1 MPTETQYERK
11 YPRIRPPK
19 GMLVGWRAAG
29 QTTASRLG
37 TMGLGGLFIEAAK
50 PPSMGSTVEL
60 IFDLPGGSIRARAIV
75 RHVEPGKGMGVQFV
89 QMRPEDRAKM
99 NRYMA
104 AQEASPSPQ
113 SGATAAAQKLGASPR
128 AQIAALAGRAREI
141 SARKAQPAAP
151 IVIAKRNEKAARFEF
166 ERELNELITAT
177 GKGSYYELLGVTSDS
192 PLRQIKKNYH
202 LLARKF
208 HPDNH
213 ADDPATAAQLKD
225 LMVLIAEAY
234 RTLTIEEKRTA
245 YDKKMAARAS
255 SGKMRPRSGIEESIE
270 EWFGHANDCLRA
282 KNFVGSI
289 VWLRKCQEAAPE
301 QALYRA
307 LLARSLGTV
316 PQFRPEAIQQF
327 EKAIELDPW
336 REPVYLQ
343 FGELLETMGLATR
356 ARGIYTDLLEFN
368 PASARARER
377 LAALDAERKT
387 EKAGAGRWFNKRG

>member
-1 MPTETQYERK
+1 MSTETQYQRK

-29 QTTASRLG
+29 KTTASRLG
-37 TMGLGGLFIEAAK
+37 SMGLGGLFIEAGK

-60 IFDLPGGSIRARAIV
+60 VFDLPSGSVRARAIV

-104 AQEASPSPQ
+104 AQESAPQQPKGALAQARPSPPRTV
-113 SGATAAAQKLGASPR
+113 ATGP
-128 AQIAALAGRAREI
+128 
-141 SARKAQPAAP
+141 SAKAPQHPADKPQPPAP
-151 IVIAKRNEKAARFEF
+151 IVVCRRNEKAARFEF
-166 ERELNELITAT
+166 ERELNELITVT
-177 GKGSYYELLGVTSDS
+177 GKGTYYELLGVTPDS
-192 PLRQIKKNYH
+192 SLREIKKSYR

-213 ADDPATAAQLKD
+213 ADDAVTVARLKD
-225 LMVLIAEAY
+225 FMVMIAEAY
-234 RTLTIEEKRTA
+234 RTLIREDERAA
-245 YDKKMAARAS
+245 YDKKLAARAS
-255 SGKMRPRSGIEESIE
+255 SGKMRPRTDLEESIE

-289 VWLRKCQEAAPE
+289 VWLRKCQEAAPQ

-316 PQFRPEAIQQF
+316 PEFRREAIEQF

-336 REPVYLQ
+336 RAPVYLQ
-343 FGELLETMGLATR
+343 FADLLETMGQAGR
-356 ARGIYTDLLEFN
+356 ARMVYNNLLEFEPSN
-368 PASARARER
+368 PKARER
-377 LAALDAERKT
+377 LEAHAPDKKAAKS
-387 EKAGAGRWFNKRG
+387 GASRWFSKRS